1 MGYLIGL
8 DIGTQGAK
16 GLLIDRSGKQVGSS
30 YSGYDVLQPKPL
42 WAEQW
47 PEVWVE
53 GVCKTLR
60 SLLETASVDA
70 GHVVA
75 IAISGLYGG
84 SGEDLMEV
92 VNDFMQERLAWF
104 KGKQARFFSP

>member
-1 MGYLIGL
+1 MEYLVGV

-16 GLLIDRSGKQVGSS
+16 GLMIDRDGKQVGSS

-47 PEVWVE
+47 PDVWVE

-60 SLLETASVDA
+60 LLLESASVDTRHIA
-70 GHVVA
+70 A
-75 IAISGLYGG
+75 IAISGL
-84 SGEDLMEV
+84 
-92 VNDFMQERLAWF
+92 
-104 KGKQARFFSP
+104 